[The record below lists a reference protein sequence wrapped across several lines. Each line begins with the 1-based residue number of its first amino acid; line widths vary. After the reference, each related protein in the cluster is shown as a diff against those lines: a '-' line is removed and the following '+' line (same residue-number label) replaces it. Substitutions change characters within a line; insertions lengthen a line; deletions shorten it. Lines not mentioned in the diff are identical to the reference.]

1 MAFKNPALSNPKARV
16 QSFTVS
22 QTLPYTD
29 PASANYY
36 TDVFWIAPA
45 KCVVDSVTARFNTAS
60 SSGTVTVHKV
70 PSGTA
75 PDSGTALLSST
86 ISTAGTADT
95 NATGTLSTTKATL
108 ELAAGDGLQLVDGGT
123 LTSLVDLTVT
133 VGLHW
138 IS

>member
-1 MAFKNPALSNPKARV
+1 MSFKNPAHSNPKAHV

-22 QTLPYTD
+22 HSLPYTD
-29 PASANYY
+29 AASANYY
-36 TDVFWIAPA
+36 TTTFWTAPA
-45 KCVVDSVTARFNTAS
+45 KCVVDSVVARYNTAS
-60 SSGTVTVHKV
+60 TSGTVTVHKV

-86 ISTAGTADT
+86 ISTAATADT
-95 NATGTLSTTKATL
+95 NYSGTLSSTKSTL
-108 ELAAGDGLQLVDGGT
+108 ELAAGDSLQLVDSGT
-123 LTSLVDLTVT
+123 LTNLVDLTVT

>member
-1 MAFKNPALSNPKARV
+1 MSFKNPALSNPKARV

-22 QTLPYTD
+22 TILPYTD
-29 PASANYY
+29 AASANFY
-36 TDVFWIAPA
+36 TGTFWTAPA
-45 KCVVDSVTARFNTAS
+45 KCVVDSVVARWDTNS

-75 PDSGTALLSST
+75 IDSGTALLSST
-86 ISTAGTADT
+86 ISTASGAAT
-95 NATGTLSTTKATL
+95 NATGTLSSTASTL
-108 ELAAGDGLQLVDGGT
+108 ELAAGDSLQLVDSGT
-123 LTSLVDLTVT
+123 LTSLANLQVS

>member
-1 MAFKNPALSNPKARV
+1 MFKNPANSNPKARV
-16 QSFTVS
+16 QSFTV
-22 QTLPYTD
+22 THVLPYTD

-36 TDVFWIAPA
+36 TTTFWTAPA
-45 KCVVDSVTARFNTAS
+45 KCVVDSVTARWNTAS

-75 PDSGTALLSST
+75 PESGTALLAST
-86 ISTAGTADT
+86 ISTAGAADT
-95 NATGTLSTTKATL
+95 KTEGTLATTKSTL
-108 ELAAGDGLQLVDGGT
+108 ELAAGDSLQLVDGGT
-123 LTSLVDLTVT
+123 LTSLVDLEVT

>member
-1 MAFKNPALSNPKARV
+1 MPFKNPANSNPKARV
-16 QSFTVS
+16 QSFTVTHS
-22 QTLPYTD
+22 LPYTQ

-36 TDVFWIAPA
+36 TNVYWIAPA
-45 KCVVDSVTARFNTAS
+45 KCVVDSVDARWNTAS

-95 NATGTLSTTKATL
+95 TTVGTLSSTAATL
-108 ELAAGDGLQLVDGGT
+108 ELADGDGLQLVDSGT
-123 LTSLVDLTVT
+123 LTSLVDLVVT

-138 IS
+138 IP

>member
-22 QTLPYTD
+22 NTLRYTE

-36 TDVFWIAPA
+36 AEVFWIAPA
-45 KCVVDSVTARFNTAS
+45 KCVVDSVQARWETAS
-60 SSGTVTVHKV
+60 SSGTLQVAKV

-75 PDSGTALLSST
+75 VDSGTNLLSSA
-86 ISTAGTADT
+86 ISTAGAANTVT
-95 NATGTLSTTKATL
+95 SGTLSSTAATL

-123 LTSLVDLTVT
+123 LTSLVGLNVT

>member
-1 MAFKNPALSNPKARV
+1 MPFRNPALSNPKARV

-22 QTLPYTD
+22 TLLPSTD
-29 PASANYY
+29 AATAGFYAG
-36 TDVFWIAPA
+36 TFWTAPA
-45 KCVVDSVTARFNTAS
+45 KCVVDSVVARWNTAS

-75 PDSGTALLSST
+75 PDSGTALLAST
-86 ISTAGTADT
+86 IDTSATADT
-95 NATGTLSTTKATL
+95 NVSGTLSTTDATL
-108 ELAAGDGLQLVDGGT
+108 ELAAGDSLQLVDSGT
-123 LTSLVDLTVT
+123 LTSLVDLAVT